1 MPTRSPSAYWT
12 VSREGRAHPGAA
24 SVTARTKTFAVA
36 GLLWAAACA
45 GPTAPPRDVLG
56 ELVIEGV
63 PPLPGPLVTRLE
75 AYQNTR
81 SAVFLGWLGEGILI
95 STRFG
100 NTAQLHRVDEPLG
113 MRHQVTFFEEPV
125 AAAAVSPDPDA
136 EGFLYVKDVGGS
148 EFFQFFWLDL
158 VTGESTLLTDGRS
171 RYSDIAWAASG
182 RRFAYTSTE
191 RNGVDWDIHVREMG
205 AGVEG
210 GVSVAL
216 EGRGVGWTAVDW
228 SPDETRMLVRQF
240 VSIDESYLH
249 EVDLTSGTSRRL
261 LQRIGR
267 ASIVEARYESGG
279 ERVLFTSDLGGE
291 FVGLHR
297 LDLATG
303 RVEALTADIR
313 WNVEEFTVSR
323 NREWLAFTVN
333 EGGMGRPRV
342 FALPDLEPVSL
353 PALPEGIVHA
363 LGFSAAGDA
372 LGFVVNHAAAP
383 ADVYSVDLATGSLT
397 RWTQSELGGLD
408 AGDLVAPELVDYPS
422 FDGRRI
428 PAFVYRPRRPGPHPV
443 LVSIHGGPE
452 AQFRPAFSYSTQFF
466 VNELGLAVVAPNV
479 RGSAGYGRTW
489 LSLDNGILREDSV
502 RDIGALLDWI
512 DARPDLD
519 GERVAVSGGSYGG
532 YMVLASMVHF
542 GDRLKAGVERVGIS
556 NFVTFLTNTQG
567 YRRDLRRAEYGDE
580 RDPEMRAF
588 LERISP
594 LNHVDRMT
602 RPMLISQGLN
612 DPRVPAG
619 ESAQIVAA
627 LRARNVPVWYVLAR
641 DEGHGF
647 RKKLNRDYQLAA
659 TALFLTR
666 YLLD

>member
-1 MPTRSPSAYWT
+1 M
-12 VSREGRAHPGAA
+12 
-24 SVTARTKTFAVA
+24 TARRNTLAAA
-36 GLLWAAACA
+36 GLFWAAACA
-45 GPTAPPRDVLG
+45 TPAAPPPDILG
-56 ELVIEGV
+56 QLVIEGV
-63 PPLPGPLVTRLE
+63 PPLPAELVTRLE

-81 SAVFLGWLGEGILI
+81 SAVFLGWLGDGILI

-113 MRHQVTFFEEPV
+113 MRNQVTFFEEPV

-182 RRFAYTSTE
+182 RRFAYTTTE

-205 AGVEG
+205 PGVVDG

-228 SPDETRMLVRQF
+228 SPDETRMLVRRY
-240 VSIDESYLH
+240 VSIDESTLH
-249 EVDLTSGTSRRL
+249 EVDLASGNTRRL
-261 LQRIGR
+261 LEGLGR

-297 LDLATG
+297 LDLRTG
-303 RVEALTADIR
+303 RVETLTADIP
-313 WNVEEFTVSR
+313 WDVEEFTVSR
-323 NREWLAFTVN
+323 NRAWLAFTVN
-333 EGGMGRPRV
+333 EGGIGRPRV
-342 FALPDLEPVSL
+342 FALPDLDPV
-353 PALPEGIVHA
+353 PLPELPDGIVYA
-363 LGFSAAGDA
+363 LGFSATGDA
-372 LGFVVNHAAAP
+372 LAFVVNHAAAP
-383 ADVYSVDLATGSLT
+383 ADVYSVELATPSVALT
-397 RWTQSELGGLD
+397 RWTRSELGGLD
-408 AGDLVAPELVDYPS
+408 ANDLVAPELVDYPT
-422 FDGRRI
+422 FDGHRV
-428 PAFVYRPRRPGPHPV
+428 PAFVYRPRGPGPHPV

-489 LSLDNGILREDSV
+489 RSLDNGVLREDSV

-512 DARPDLD
+512 DGRPDLD
-519 GERVAVSGGSYGG
+519 GRRVAVSGGSYGG

-556 NFVTFLTNTQG
+556 NFVTFLTNTQD

-594 LNHVDRMT
+594 LNHVDRIT
-602 RPMLISQGLN
+602 RPLLISQGLN
-612 DPRVPAG
+612 DPRVPAS

-627 LRARNVPVWYVLAR
+627 LRERDVPVWYVLAR

>member
-1 MPTRSPSAYWT
+1 MRDVGWNL
-12 VSREGRAHPGAA
+12 AA
-24 SVTARTKTFAVA
+24 A
-36 GLLWAAACA
+36 GLLCAAACTT
-45 GPTAPPRDVLG
+45 PTTAPPNVFG
-56 ELVIEGV
+56 QLVIEGV
-63 PPLPGPLVTRLE
+63 PRLPAALVTRLE

-81 SAVFLGWLGEGILI
+81 SAVFLGWLGDGILI

-113 MRHQVTFFEEPV
+113 MRNQVTFFEEPV
-125 AAAAVSPDPDA
+125 AAAAVSPDPDT

-158 VTGESTLLTDGRS
+158 LTGESTLLTDGRS

-182 RRFAYTSTE
+182 RRLAYTTTE
-191 RNGVDWDIHVREMG
+191 RNGVDWDIHVREIG
-205 AGVEG
+205 TGIVDG

-228 SPDETRMLVRQF
+228 SPDETRMLVRQY
-240 VSIDESYLH
+240 VSIDESTLH
-249 EVDLTSGTSRRL
+249 EVDLTTGTTRRL
-261 LQRIGR
+261 LEGVGP
-267 ASIVEARYESGG
+267 ASIVEARYEGGG

-297 LDLATG
+297 LDLPTG
-303 RVEALTADIR
+303 RVEALTADIP

-323 NREWLAFTVN
+323 NRESLAFTVN
-333 EGGMGRPRV
+333 EAGIGRPRV
-342 FALPDLEPVSL
+342 FALPDLEPV
-353 PALPEGIVHA
+353 PLPELPDGIVYA
-363 LGFSAAGDA
+363 LGFSGTGDA

-383 ADVYSVDLATGSLT
+383 ADVYSVELATGSLT

-408 AGDLVAPELVDYPS
+408 ASDLVAPELVEYPS
-422 FDGRRI
+422 FDGRRV
-428 PAFVYRPRRPGPHPV
+428 PAFVYRPRGPGPHPV

-466 VNELGLAVVAPNV
+466 VNELGVAVVAPNV

-489 LSLDNGILREDSV
+489 RSLDNGILREDSV

-512 DARPDLD
+512 DRRPDLD
-519 GERVAVSGGSYGG
+519 GQRAAVSGGSYGG

-556 NFVTFLTNTQG
+556 NFVTFLTNTQD
-567 YRRDLRRAEYGDE
+567 YRRDLRRVEYGDE

-588 LERISP
+588 LESISP

-602 RPMLISQGLN
+602 RPLLISQGLN
-612 DPRVPAG
+612 DPRVPAS
-619 ESAQIVAA
+619 ESEQIVAA
-627 LRARNVPVWYVLAR
+627 LRARDVPVWYVLAR

>member
-1 MPTRSPSAYWT
+1 MT
-12 VSREGRAHPGAA
+12 GA
-24 SVTARTKTFAVA
+24 RRRTFAVA

-45 GPTAPPRDVLG
+45 TPTPPPTDVLG
-56 ELVIEGV
+56 QLVIEGV
-63 PPLPGPLVTRLE
+63 PPLPAALVTRLE

-81 SAVFLGWLGEGILI
+81 SAVFLGWLGDGILI

-113 MRHQVTFFEEPV
+113 MRNQVTFFEEPV

-136 EGFLYVKDVGGS
+136 QGFLYVKDVGGS

-158 VTGESTLLTDGRS
+158 ATGESTLLTDGRS

-182 RRFAYTSTE
+182 RRFAYTTTE
-191 RNGVDWDIHVREMG
+191 RNGVDWDIHVREM
-205 AGVEG
+205 ASGVVDG

-228 SPDETRMLVRQF
+228 SPDETRMLVRQYI
-240 VSIDESYLH
+240 SIDESTLH
-249 EVDLTSGTSRRL
+249 EVDLTSGTTRRL
-261 LQRIGR
+261 LEGVGR
-267 ASIVEARYESGG
+267 ASIVTARYEGGG
-279 ERVLFTSDLGGE
+279 ERILFTSDLGGE

-297 LDLATG
+297 LELGNG
-303 RVEALTADIR
+303 RIETLTADIP
-313 WNVEEFTVSR
+313 WNVEDFTVSR

-333 EGGMGRPRV
+333 EGGIGRPRV
-342 FALPDLEPVSL
+342 FALPDLDPV
-353 PALPEGIVHA
+353 PLPELPDGIVYA

-372 LGFVVNHAAAP
+372 LAFVVNHAAAP
-383 ADVYSVDLATGSLT
+383 ADVYSVELAAGRLT

-408 AGDLVAPELVDYPS
+408 ANDLVAPELVDYPS
-422 FDGRRI
+422 FDGRTV
-428 PAFVYRPRRPGPHPV
+428 PAFVFRPRGPGPHPV

-452 AQFRPAFSYSTQFF
+452 AQYRPAFSYSTQFF
-466 VNELGLAVVAPNV
+466 VNELGVAVVAPNV
-479 RGSAGYGRTW
+479 RGSAGYGRSW

-519 GERVAVSGGSYGG
+519 ATRVAVSGGSYGG
-532 YMVLASMVHF
+532 YMVLASLVHF
-542 GDRLKAGVERVGIS
+542 GDRLRAGVERVGIS
-556 NFVTFLTNTQG
+556 NFVTFLTNTQD

-588 LERISP
+588 LQSISP

-602 RPMLISQGLN
+602 RPLLISQGLN
-612 DPRVPAG
+612 DPRVPAS

-627 LRARNVPVWYVLAR
+627 LRERDVPVWYVLAR

-659 TALFLTR
+659 TALFLTHH
-666 YLLD
+666 LLD

>member
-1 MPTRSPSAYWT
+1 MIARGKTL
-12 VSREGRAHPGAA
+12 GLAA
-24 SVTARTKTFAVA
+24 
-36 GLLWAAACA
+36 LLCAAACA
-45 GPTAPPRDVLG
+45 TGPTSAPPNVFG
-56 ELVIEGV
+56 QLVIEGV
-63 PPLPGPLVTRLE
+63 PRLPAELVTRLE

-81 SAVFLGWLGEGILI
+81 SAVFLGWLGDGILI

-113 MRHQVTFFEEPV
+113 MRNQITFFEEPV
-125 AAAAVSPDPDA
+125 AAAAVSPEPDA
-136 EGFLYVKDVGGS
+136 GGFLYVKDVGGS

-182 RRFAYTSTE
+182 RRFAYTTTE

-205 AGVEG
+205 SGVVDG
-210 GVSVAL
+210 RVSVAL

-228 SPDETRMLVRQF
+228 SPDETRVLVRQY
-240 VSIDESYLH
+240 VSIDESTLH
-249 EVDLTSGTSRRL
+249 EVDLASGNTRRL
-261 LQRIGR
+261 LEGLGR

-297 LDLATG
+297 LDLGTG
-303 RVEALTADIR
+303 RVETLTADIP
-313 WNVEEFTVSR
+313 WDVEEFTVSR

-333 EGGMGRPRV
+333 EGGLGRPRV
-342 FALPDLEPVSL
+342 FALPDLDPVPL
-353 PALPEGIVHA
+353 PELPEGIVYA

-372 LGFVVNHAAAP
+372 LAFVVNHAAAP
-383 ADVYSVDLATGSLT
+383 ADVYGVELETGSLT

-408 AGDLVAPELVDYPS
+408 ANDLVAPELVDYPS
-422 FDGRRI
+422 FDGRRV
-428 PAFVYRPRRPGPHPV
+428 PAFVFRPRGPGPHPV

-466 VNELGLAVVAPNV
+466 VNELGVAVVAPNV

-489 LSLDNGILREDSV
+489 RSLDNGMLREDSV

-512 DARPDLD
+512 DGRPDLD
-519 GERVAVSGGSYGG
+519 GQRVAVSGGSYGG

-556 NFVTFLTNTQG
+556 NFVTFLTNTQD
-567 YRRDLRRAEYGDE
+567 YRRDLRRVEYGDE

-588 LERISP
+588 LQSISP
-594 LNHVDRMT
+594 LNHVDRIT
-602 RPMLISQGLN
+602 RPLLISQGLN
-612 DPRVPAG
+612 DPRVPAS
-619 ESAQIVAA
+619 ESEQIVAA
-627 LRARNVPVWYVLAR
+627 LRARDVPVWYVLAR